1 MAIVHLGGNKIKGLS
16 GDTKPTNVPTN
27 SVFIETNTPAR
38 FIFNGSSWV
47 QLGGGGT
54 PTSIASGGSF
64 PNAYGSECGGY
75 SRSNQSY
82 LRSVDSGSSYS
93 STNMKSG
100 GFDITIA
107 NDNTLVV
114 CTAVASWQMP
124 SSGRTGYVAVF
135 KDGVEKAS
143 ASLSVSYNTDGTAVT
158 WSEVVNAGTYNY
170 EGKEKL
176 SYSGDAYSSGGG
188 FTVVVVESQ

>member
-1 MAIVHLGGNKIKGLS
+1 MAVVHLGGNKIKGLS

-38 FIFNGSSWV
+38 FIYTGSAWE

-64 PNAYGSECGGY
+64 PNAYGSDCGGY
-75 SRSNQSY
+75 SRTNQQN
-82 LRSVDSGSSYS
+82 LRSNDSQTSYS
-93 STNMKSG
+93 SRNLKNG
-100 GFDITIA
+100 GFSVTIA

-114 CTAVASWQMP
+114 CTAMAAFQND
-124 SSGRTGYVAVF
+124 GNRTGYVAIF

-143 ASLSVSYNTDGTAVT
+143 ASQGIANTTDGIAVT
-158 WSEVVNAGTYNY
+158 WSEVVSAGTYTY
-170 EGKEKL
+170 EGMEKT
-176 SYSGDAYSSGGG
+176 SYAGDSWSSGGG
-188 FTVVVVESQ
+188 FSVVVVESQ

>member
-27 SVFIETNTPAR
+27 STFVETNTPGR
-38 FIFNGSSWV
+38 FIFNGSAWE

-64 PNAYGSECGGY
+64 PNAYPADCGGY
-75 SRSNQSY
+75 TRYNQSS
-82 LRSVDSGSSYS
+82 LRSVDSQTSYS
-93 STNMKSG
+93 SRNLKNG
-100 GFDITIA
+100 GFDVTIA

-114 CTAVASWQMP
+114 CTAVASWQ
-124 SSGRTGYVAVF
+124 SVNNRTGYIAIH
-135 KDGVEKAS
+135 KDGVEKATGS
-143 ASLSVSYNTDGTAVT
+143 QTIYFTTDGFSVT

-170 EGKEKL
+170 EGLEKT
-176 SYSGDAYSSGGG
+176 SYTGDSFSSGGG